1 MFITDLQILEH
12 PKSAICEDKTQV
24 SLNVS
29 AVGPGPLSY
38 RWQRHGA
45 DIDEEVC
52 TGVDE
57 PTLTIPYFSLKDEGQ
72 YLCEVKSNDES
83 VESDP
88 SKLELSE

>member
-12 PKSAICEDKTQV
+12 PKSAICKDKTQV

-52 TGVDE
+52 TVVNE
-57 PTLTIPYFSLKDEGQ
+57 PTLTIAYFSLKHKGQ
-72 YLCEVKSNDES
+72 YLCQILQN
-83 VESDP
+83 
-88 SKLELSE
+88 

>member
-1 MFITDLQILEH
+1 MFIADLQILEH

-29 AVGPGPLSY
+29 AAGPGPLSY

-52 TGVDE
+52 TGVNE
-57 PTLTIPYFSLKDEGQ
+57 PTFTITYFSLKHEGQ
-72 YLCEVKSNDES
+72 YFCEVKSNDES
-83 VESDP
+83 VKSDP
-88 SKLELSE
+88 AKLELSK